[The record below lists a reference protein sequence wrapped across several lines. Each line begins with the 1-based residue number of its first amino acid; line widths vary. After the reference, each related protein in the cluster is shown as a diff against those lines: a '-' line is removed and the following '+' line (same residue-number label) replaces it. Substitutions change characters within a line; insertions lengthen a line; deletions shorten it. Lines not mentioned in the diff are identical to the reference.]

1 MTKTS
6 MTLDRVT
13 IAAFKFLPSFYW
25 EWPCIPDKVTG
36 NRAQDTGK
44 KTFTCSVALSPQGI
58 LLSLRRSFKGK
69 TGTRGQGLGTRGKML
84 PPSLAQGSH
93 VKYY

>member
-6 MTLDRVT
+6 MTLDRVM
-13 IAAFKFLPSFYW
+13 IAAFKFLPSFYR

-36 NRAQDTGK
+36 NRAQDTGEK
-44 KTFTCSVALSPQGI
+44 IFTCSVALSPQGI

-69 TGTRGQGLGTRGKML
+69 TGTRD
-84 PPSLAQGSH
+84 
-93 VKYY
+93 